1 MEGNYTNF
9 NSDFNFILL
18 CGLPGV
24 GKTYFSHLLKRML
37 EKNIYSNINLV
48 FLFNFDDFLF
58 NPEKKINLY
67 KNNLQ
72 DTELK
77 SHFFKFEKFDFT
89 TYSKKRK
96 EFFNFIKEKLEN
108 QIVPD
113 YTSGKIFM
121 AKTFFIIDDNFYLKS
136 MRKPF
141 FKLTN
146 LLSQEYKLKSTY
158 LEIHLKANLDYC
170 MANNLKRE
178 GLFRIPEEVF
188 SKITKNFEWESL
200 YDDYKL
206 TIEII
211 DETTLNDFR
220 LKENIFIEQLSKSL
234 NENFESMGKLFLI
247 KSNDDSNKKI
257 QRTKNKELFI
267 ELLENKLR
275 KSIGEYIKL
284 NKINNKN
291 TCKKFAIIKKSFM
304 ELIKSYSHISREIV
318 ICQNDIK
325 HSSSKLSLSYISS
338 NFF

>member
-9 NSDFNFILL
+9 NSDLNFILL

-24 GKTYFSHLLKRML
+24 GKTYFSHLLKTML

-58 NPEKKINLY
+58 NPEKKFNLY
-67 KNNLQ
+67 NNSQ
-72 DTELK
+72 ETELK
-77 SHFFKFEKFDFT
+77 SQLFKIEKFDFT
-89 TYSKKRK
+89 TYNKKRK

-113 YTSGKIFM
+113 YKKGKMFM
-121 AKTFFIIDDNFYLKS
+121 TKTFFIIDDNFYLRS

-141 FKLTN
+141 FKLSN
-146 LLSQEYKLKSTY
+146 FLSQEYKLKSTY
-158 LEIHLKANLDYC
+158 LEIHLRANLDYC
-170 MANNLKRE
+170 MAYNLKRE

-200 YDDYKL
+200 YDHYKL

-211 DETTLNDFR
+211 DETTLNDFH
-220 LKENIFIEQLSKSL
+220 LIENNFIVELTKSL
-234 NENFESMGKLFLI
+234 NENLESMGKLFLI

-284 NKINNKN
+284 NRINNKN
-291 TCKKFAIIKKSFM
+291 ICKKFAIIKKSFM
-304 ELIKSYSHISREIV
+304 ELIKSFTHKSREIV
-318 ICQNDIK
+318 ICLNDIK
-325 HSSSKLSLSYISS
+325 HSSSKLSLSYKRT